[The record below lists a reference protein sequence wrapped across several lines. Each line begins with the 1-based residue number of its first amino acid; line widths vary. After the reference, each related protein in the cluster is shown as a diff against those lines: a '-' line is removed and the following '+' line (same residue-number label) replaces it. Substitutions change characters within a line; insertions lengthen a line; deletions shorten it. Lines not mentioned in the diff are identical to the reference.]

1 MIGRILKSLSLGALL
16 FFCVGIVGESLA
28 LAGRSGVG
36 VLVVPVLE
44 KALPGRHP
52 HVEHGT
58 EVVVVCL
65 AERNHLQVTQNLL
78 QLLQHPRLLIP
89 NHL

>member
-1 MIGRILKSLSLGALL
+1 VLYYFFALELLVNHLLSQEGP
-16 FFCVGIVGESLA
+16 
-28 LAGRSGVG
+28 GVG

-58 EVVVVCL
+58 EVVVDCL

>member
-1 MIGRILKSLSLGALL
+1 VLYYFFALELLGNHLLSQ
-16 FFCVGIVGESLA
+16 EDP
-28 LAGRSGVG
+28 GVG

-78 QLLQHPRLLIP
+78 QLLQHPRRLIP